1 MDSHGYTI
9 DEKKKSGIVI
19 IKRNRGHKKYDDHPI
34 PIFVCT
40 GVGRLRVSGVIDGD
54 GGEW

>member
-1 MDSHGYTI
+1 MR
-9 DEKKKSGIVI
+9 KKSGIVI

-34 PIFVCT
+34 PIFLCT